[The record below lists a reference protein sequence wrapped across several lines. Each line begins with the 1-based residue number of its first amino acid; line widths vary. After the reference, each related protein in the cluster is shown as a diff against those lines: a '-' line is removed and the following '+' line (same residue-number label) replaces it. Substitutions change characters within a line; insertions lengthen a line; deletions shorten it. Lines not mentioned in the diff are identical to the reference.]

1 MRISHGILWN
11 ILGTVVPLVAAI
23 FSIPPLIDAL
33 GTVRFGVLSV
43 AWILVGY
50 FSFFDLGLGRAM
62 TQLVAQKM
70 GNQDEVE
77 IPSAIRSGIV
87 AMAILG
93 VVGGLAVAALSPWL
107 VGHRL
112 SIPEQLR
119 DEALGGLL
127 LLSAS
132 IPLVIVTTGMRGVL
146 EGLKRF
152 DLVNI
157 IRAPLGALAYLGPLA
172 VLPFFPTLPA
182 VMAALFAGRALF
194 LLAYAAIFLKMYPAL
209 VRSGSFNV
217 TQLRQLVS
225 FGGWISVS
233 NIVGPLLLY
242 LSRLALAMLVS
253 AEAVAYFSTPYDVV
267 VGMLLIPSIF
277 VGVLFPIF
285 AEKFQNDHA
294 SVGEMYAKWVRVTF
308 LVMAPLMLVTC
319 LIAESA
325 LAAWINVDF
334 AEHSYRVAQLIAAGV
349 FINSFGHLSQ
359 ALIQAYGRPD
369 LTAKLHVVEL
379 IAYVP
384 YMLWLIRQYEIEG
397 AALSWTVRVAIS
409 TACLAVIANG
419 CLSGT
424 IRSLRKVRA

>member
-1 MRISHGILWN
+1 MRISHGILWS
-11 ILGTVVPLVAAI
+11 ILGTGVPLVAAL
-23 FSIPPLIDAL
+23 FSIPVLIDAL
-33 GTVRFGVLSV
+33 GTVRFGVLSL

-50 FSFFDLGLGRAM
+50 FGFFDLGLGRAM
-62 TQLVAQKM
+62 TQVVAQKM
-70 GNQDEVE
+70 GNQEEAE
-77 IPSAIRSGIV
+77 IPSAIRSGMV
-87 AMAILG
+87 AMASLG
-93 VVGGLAVAALSPWL
+93 LAGGLGVAALSPWL

-119 DEALGGLL
+119 DEALDGLL
-127 LLSAS
+127 ILSTS

-172 VLPFFPTLPA
+172 ILPFSHTLPA
-182 VMAALFAGRALF
+182 VMAALFAGRALLF
-194 LLAYAAIFLKMYPAL
+194 LTYAAIFFKLYPAL

-217 TQLRQLVS
+217 TQLGQLVS

-242 LSRLALAMLVS
+242 LGRLSLAMLVS
-253 AEAVAYFSTPYDVV
+253 VEAVAYFSTPYDVV

-277 VGVLFPIF
+277 VGVLFPVF
-285 AEKFQNDHA
+285 AEKFQNDQA
-294 SVGEMYAKWVRVTF
+294 SVGKIYAKWLRITF
-308 LVMAPLMLVTC
+308 LVMAPLMLFTC

-334 AEHSYRVAQLIAAGV
+334 AEHSYRVAQLIAVGV

-369 LTAKLHVVEL
+369 LTAKLHLVEL

-384 YMLWLIRQYEIEG
+384 YMLWLIRHHEIEG
-397 AALSWTVRVAIS
+397 AALSWTLRVAIS
-409 TACLAVIANG
+409 TAFLAVMANG

-424 IRSLRKVRA
+424 IRPVRKVRA